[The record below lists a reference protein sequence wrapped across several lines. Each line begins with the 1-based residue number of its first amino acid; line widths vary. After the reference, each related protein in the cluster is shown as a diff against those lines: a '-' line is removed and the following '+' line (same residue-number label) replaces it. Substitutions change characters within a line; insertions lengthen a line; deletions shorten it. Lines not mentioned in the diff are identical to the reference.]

1 MLNRLF
7 LASCLAGALSAQAAP
22 EQAVLNIKGMDCA
35 ACPITVKTVLKK
47 QSGVEDV
54 KVDAQRHTAEVK
66 FDSARVSSEKLARIV
81 TEAGFPAIV
90 QK

>member
-7 LASCLAGALSAQAAP
+7 VASCVAAALSAQAAP
-22 EQAVLNIKGMDCA
+22 EQAVLNVKGMDCA
-35 ACPITVKTVLKK
+35 ACPITVKAVLKK
-47 QSGVEDV
+47 QPGVEEV
-54 KVDAQRHTAEVK
+54 KVDMQKHTAEIK
-66 FDSARVSSEKLARIV
+66 FDSARASSEKLARIV